1 MERKKGRGEG
11 NRRKAEWDKEQ
22 SSVRSRKMRKEE
34 RDGRRQGILLG
45 LSKNNVDVAYGKT
58 ILDLIAF

>member
-1 MERKKGRGEG
+1 
-11 NRRKAEWDKEQ
+11 
-22 SSVRSRKMRKEE
+22 MRKEE